1 MELEFAHKLA
11 HRDLVDA
18 GPIERAPLRFH
29 RRGGIDTDQLSRK
42 LGAGAM
48 LRQQRGDSFRSA
60 QARERLDR
68 GEIRVELIQGAEMLD
83 QRGRGLLADS
93 WHALDVVD

>member
-1 MELEFAHKLA
+1 MELELAQKLA
-11 HRDLVDA
+11 HRALVDA
-18 GPIERAPLRFH
+18 GPIELAHLRFH

-48 LRQQRGDSFRSA
+48 LGQQRGYSFRSA
-60 QARERLDR
+60 QARDRLDR
-68 GEIRVELIQGAEMLD
+68 GEIGVELIQRAEMLD
-83 QRGRGLLADS
+83 QSGRGFLADS